1 MYEYNPYDIRIN
13 KMPAWFL
20 RIEAYG
26 LAEAPQVESV
36 QEKVQVA
43 LHEYLRAKVG
53 GEQSATRFGRLLLRL
68 PALKQVTA
76 RSLEQLFFVRLVGS
90 TPVEALLRDILLNGP
105 SLATPIAPPPLP
117 QWHLPALVVPPTAA
131 ESVVPIS
138 RPPEDTSSNRTIQL
152 LPSLNHIFRISNSQ

>member
-1 MYEYNPYDIRIN
+1 M
-13 KMPAWFL
+13 
-20 RIEAYG
+20 
-26 LAEAPQVESV
+26 AEAPQVESV

-105 SLATPIAPPPLP
+105 SLAMSIAPPPLPLP
-117 QWHLPALVVPPTAA
+117 QWHLPALVVPPAAA
-131 ESVVPIS
+131 ESVVPTS
-138 RPPEDTSSNRTIQL
+138 RPPEDTQSNRTIQL
-152 LPSLNHIFRISNSQ
+152 LPSLNHIFRISNS